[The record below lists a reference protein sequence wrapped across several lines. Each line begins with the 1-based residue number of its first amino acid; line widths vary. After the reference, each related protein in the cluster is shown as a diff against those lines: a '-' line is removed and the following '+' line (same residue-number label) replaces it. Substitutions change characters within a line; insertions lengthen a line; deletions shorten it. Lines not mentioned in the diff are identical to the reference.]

1 MKKKNPFLQKSEAQN
16 ILGNIP
22 FENLYDK
29 GKEAE
34 TYYFRT
40 YTNSI
45 ILGKSL
51 KPGKYVLK
59 IYRPKY
65 KLKESLQKYLLKLSK
80 NELIP
85 EIYIMNQDFIIME
98 YFDGLRLETIIYS
111 RLVSRKEF
119 DIIFEN
125 IKKLLKKYRSL
136 GLRHNDF
143 HYGNILV
150 DKNLNVIFID
160 PQISLFGNENIW
172 EELDRIVSLADENL
186 V

>member
-1 MKKKNPFLQKSEAQN
+1 
-16 ILGNIP
+16 
-22 FENLYDK
+22 
-29 GKEAE
+29 
-34 TYYFRT
+34 
-40 YTNSI
+40 
-45 ILGKSL
+45 
-51 KPGKYVLK
+51 
-59 IYRPKY
+59 
-65 KLKESLQKYLLKLSK
+65 
-80 NELIP
+80 
-85 EIYIMNQDFIIME
+85 ME

-186 V
+186 VWNIVWNRTKNIGLVNNLWKES